1 MSRGLLFAALT
12 LFVTVSAHAI
22 PVQWQVSSGGN
33 GHFYDVVFSQ
43 QLLTW
48 TDANTA
54 ALALPG
60 GWHLA
65 TLTSSAESAFAES
78 LLDPTQYTDCVSGTL
93 GGTICTGVWI
103 GALSSAIGSND
114 WQWVT
119 GETFSYTDWGPFEP
133 FSNGDRIRL
142 DRFQSF
148 GVFSWNDARNTANP
162 AHGYILEQES
172 TQVPEA
178 PTVILLGC
186 GLGVLLMKRARLAR
200 VFAAK

>member
-133 FSNGDRIRL
+133 FSNGAEFASTGFSRSA
-142 DRFQSF
+142 SF
-148 GVFSWNDARNTANP
+148 PGMMHGIPPIPLTAISWNRNR
-162 AHGYILEQES
+162 HKCRRRR
-172 TQVPEA
+172 
-178 PTVILLGC
+178 LLFFSVVASEFC
-186 GLGVLLMKRARLAR
+186 
-200 VFAAK
+200 